1 MVELTLSTSRRT
13 EMKNITSKLRKLVHE
28 NGWKEG
34 ALLVFS
40 PHTTAGLTI
49 NEAADPD
56 VASDITGY
64 MNRLVPQSGS
74 FAHAEGNSD
83 AHIKTSLFG
92 PHVLLPVADGD
103 LRLGTWQG
111 VYFCESDGPRKRAVW
126 AQFLPGV

>member
-1 MVELTLSTSRRT
+1 MRD
-13 EMKNITSKLRKLVHE
+13 ITSKLRRLVRD
-28 NGWKEG
+28 NGWGEG

-56 VASDITGY
+56 VAADITDY

-92 PHVLLPVADGD
+92 PHVLLPVSNGD

-111 VYFCESDGPRKRAVW
+111 VYFCEGDGPRKRTVW
-126 AQFLPGV
+126 VQFLPGVGG